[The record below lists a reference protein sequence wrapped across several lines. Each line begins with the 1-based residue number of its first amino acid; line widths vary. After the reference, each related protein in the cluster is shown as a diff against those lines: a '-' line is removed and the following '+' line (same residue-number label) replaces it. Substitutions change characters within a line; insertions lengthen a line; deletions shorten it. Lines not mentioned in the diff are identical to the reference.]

1 MRLRCWWWLVL
12 VLLHACNLPVS
23 LPVTTPAPSPS
34 PLPSPLPTSWVTA
47 TWEVLPSPTA
57 EAAVIPSVLL
67 PLREAFFLGDYE
79 QVKIKSEMLLSDPD
93 PQVRQ
98 EALWLRSQALY
109 AQGDYAT
116 ALNTLLT
123 LLRSNPRLERL
134 AQAYFLA
141 GEIYNTLG
149 RYADAAA
156 AYRTYLVL
164 RPGVLD
170 AFVQERAADAMF
182 QSGDVVGALAAY
194 EAAWNAPRLDDGL
207 HLRLKMA
214 RARIELGDYG
224 GAVALCDQVL
234 QDSENDYLKAEAEY
248 VAAEALE
255 ALGQRAAA
263 QERLRRAIHEYPR
276 AYYAYQALVRLLDQ
290 NAVVDDLDR
299 GIVDYYAMQYGV
311 ALEAIRR
318 YLSMHSEHDGTAE
331 FYRALILQARGE
343 QEAALNV
350 LDSFLDRYPSHPRWA
365 EAWEMKA
372 DWLAWGRGD
381 WSGAASLLLQLAA
394 ARPNDRRAAG
404 WMFAAARFYERAGDF
419 ANAQSVWESIVHYY
433 PSSAQAEEGLFQAA
447 LLRYR
452 RKDYPNALPA
462 FQQLLLVT
470 TSAEGRAR
478 AHFWIGKVQ
487 QSLGD
492 PKAAAESWRHAQ
504 SFDPTGYYSE
514 RARDLL
520 LGRKVFESS
529 RKPDLVVDWEA
540 EWRQAASW
548 VRLTFNY
555 PADLDLSDL
564 GSLAQDARWVRG
576 QEFWEL
582 GRYDEA
588 HAEWEALRQAVSGDA
603 AATFRLIEPFRRLQ
617 VYDLAILSAR
627 QVLYL
632 AGLTDAARSFHAPI
646 YFSHVRYGPYYA
658 EVLQP
663 LADQENLDILLLFSV
678 VRQESLFRPAA
689 RSEAGAHGLMQIMP
703 QTAMGVARQLG
714 WPANFTPE
722 DLSRPLVNLRLGA
735 HYLATQ
741 RNYFGG
747 DLWVALAA
755 YNAGPSNALE
765 WSRLTEGD
773 PDLFVEVVR
782 FEETRRY
789 LRQIYEMYVI
799 YRDLYAAEST

>member
-1 MRLRCWWWLVL
+1 MRLSRWWWLAL
-12 VLLHACNLPVS
+12 VLLSGCNLLAS
-23 LPVTTPAPSPS
+23 LPATTPSPSPS
-34 PLPSPLPTSWVTA
+34 PLPSPLPTSGVTA
-47 TWEVLPSPTA
+47 TPEVLPSP
-57 EAAVIPSVLL
+57 AADSAVVPSVLL
-67 PLREAFFLGDYE
+67 PLREAFFLGDYDR
-79 QVKIKSEMLLSDPD
+79 VKIESEPFLSDPD

-116 ALNTLLT
+116 ALNTILT

-156 AYRTYLVL
+156 AYRTYLIL

-170 AFVQERAADAMF
+170 AFVQERAADALL
-182 QSGDVVGALAAY
+182 QSGEVVGALAAY
-194 EAAWNAPRLDDGL
+194 EAAANAPRLDDGL
-207 HLRLKMA
+207 YLRLKMA

-224 GAVALCDQVL
+224 GAIALCDQVI
-234 QDSENDYLKAEAEY
+234 QESENDYLKAEAEY

-255 ALGQRAAA
+255 SLGQRAAA

-276 AYYAYQALVRLLDQ
+276 AYYAYQALRRLLDQ
-290 NAVVDDLDR
+290 NAMVDDLDR
-299 GIVDYYAMQYGV
+299 GIVDYYAGQYGV
-311 ALEAIRR
+311 GLEAIRR
-318 YLSMHSEHDGTAE
+318 YLSTHSEHDGTAE
-331 FYRALILQARGE
+331 FYRALILQAQGK
-343 QEAALNV
+343 QEAALQA
-350 LDSFLDRYPSHPRWA
+350 LDSFLTRYPSHPRWA
-365 EAWEMKA
+365 EAGEMKA

-381 WSGAASLLLQLAA
+381 WSGAASSLLQLAA
-394 ARPNDRRAAG
+394 ARPGDQRAAD

-419 ANAQSVWESIVHYY
+419 ANAQGVWESIVHYY

-452 RKDYPNALPA
+452 QKDYSGALTA

-504 SFDPTGYYSE
+504 SLDPTGYYSE

-520 LGRKVFESS
+520 LGRKVFETS
-529 RKPDLVVDWEA
+529 RQPNLFVDWEA

-555 PADLDLSDL
+555 PADLDLSSL

-576 QEFWEL
+576 REFWEL

-588 HAEWEALRQAVSGDA
+588 HAEWEALRQSVSGDA
-603 AATFRLIEPFRRLQ
+603 AATFRLIEAFRRLQ

-632 AGLTDAARSFHAPI
+632 AGLTDAARSFHAPM
-646 YFSHVRYGPYYA
+646 YFSHVRYGPYYGD
-658 EVLQP
+658 VLRP
-663 LADQENLDILLLFSV
+663 LAEQENLDLLLLFSV

-703 QTAMGVARQLG
+703 QTATGVARQLG
-714 WPANFTPE
+714 WPADFTPD
-722 DLSRPLVNLRLGA
+722 DLSRPLVNLRLGV

-747 DLWVALAA
+747 DIWVALAA
-755 YNAGPSNALE
+755 YNAGPGNALE
-765 WSRLTEGD
+765 WSRLAEGD

-799 YRDLYAAEST
+799 YRNLYAAEST